1 MGLSQTFLRDFG
13 VDEETFDCLPEDMQ
27 IEQLNVLMAQQHQA
41 ITQQNRNEN
50 AQNNP
55 NPLT

>member
-1 MGLSQTFLRDFG
+1 MGLSQSFLRDFG

-41 ITQQNRNEN
+41 IAQQNRNNEN
-50 AQNNP
+50 G
-55 NPLT
+55 